1 MASSVELKTRNRPE
15 DIYQD
20 LRERIVDG
28 AWKVG
33 DRISTEEELAIKYG
47 VSRATVNKAIVR
59 LQHDGLVERRTR
71 AGTRVISNTISRG
84 GPPLALDA
92 LAFIYPTDQHE
103 GIWRIAQGFQQG
115 AQAAQRRTMLLSTD
129 TNLRK
134 ESEIVGRLSEF
145 DVKGAVVYPVLPEP
159 VDQIYFGQMLLACR
173 FPVVLVEVN
182 LPGFG
187 RPAVVVDGFHAG
199 YTMTRHLLS
208 GGARRIGFLSNYAWT
223 PFIRDRYLGYRQA
236 MEEAHLAMP
245 ASGVLLASVM
255 HPNFSDPVAESR
267 DLARQFLV
275 KAGVTP
281 ASCLRGGVQEP
292 VPVGRAGGLD
302 AVLCANDFLALGC
315 LEAARELGLA
325 VPERLKVVGIDDYA
339 LAAQADPPLT
349 TYHIPYEQ
357 MGREAF
363 GILNRLLAAASPAAS
378 GPEGQASANL
388 ELPLRGEL
396 VVRRSA

>member
-1 MASSVELKTRNRPE
+1 MQADSAMASSVELKTRNRPE

-134 ESEIVGRLSEF
+134 ESEIVGRLS
-145 DVKGAVVYPVLPEP
+145 
-159 VDQIYFGQMLLACR
+159 
-173 FPVVLVEVN
+173 
-182 LPGFG
+182 
-187 RPAVVVDGFHAG
+187 
-199 YTMTRHLLS
+199 
-208 GGARRIGFLSNYAWT
+208 
-223 PFIRDRYLGYRQA
+223 
-236 MEEAHLAMP
+236 
-245 ASGVLLASVM
+245 
-255 HPNFSDPVAESR
+255 
-267 DLARQFLV
+267 
-275 KAGVTP
+275 
-281 ASCLRGGVQEP
+281 
-292 VPVGRAGGLD
+292 
-302 AVLCANDFLALGC
+302 
-315 LEAARELGLA
+315 
-325 VPERLKVVGIDDYA
+325 
-339 LAAQADPPLT
+339 
-349 TYHIPYEQ
+349 
-357 MGREAF
+357 
-363 GILNRLLAAASPAAS
+363 
-378 GPEGQASANL
+378 
-388 ELPLRGEL
+388 
-396 VVRRSA
+396 